1 MTDLTSERDSRL
13 LLIMWQNC
21 RFLYSLLVNNDSDA
35 MYSAAGSIISTT
47 YLTVRPIAAS
57 RDFHAIARLFVGFRM
72 TTASGLLLEM
82 ETC

>member
-1 MTDLTSERDSRL
+1 
-13 LLIMWQNC
+13 
-21 RFLYSLLVNNDSDA
+21 VNNDSDA
-35 MYSAAGSIISTT
+35 MHSAAGSIISTT

-82 ETC
+82 ETCWRRSGRLRAGWISVVMYH